1 MRISDWSSDVC
12 SSDLPLTLNAVVHR
26 RNLHNLDRL
35 IDLAVALEADRLE
48 IAHVQYYGWAYR
60 NRAALMPTRE
70 QVAAAVATVEAARE
84 RLRGVLVI
92 DHVPPDYYA
101 RDRKSTRLNS
111 SH

>member
-1 MRISDWSSDVC
+1 MVADLVCVFILCFKQMTASEMRISDWSSDVC
-12 SSDLPLTLNAVVHR
+12 SSDL
-26 RNLHNLDRL
+26 
-35 IDLAVALEADRLE
+35 DLAVALEADRLE

-92 DHVPPDYYA
+92 DHEIGRA
-101 RDRKSTRLNS
+101 S
-111 SH
+111 SKERVCQYV